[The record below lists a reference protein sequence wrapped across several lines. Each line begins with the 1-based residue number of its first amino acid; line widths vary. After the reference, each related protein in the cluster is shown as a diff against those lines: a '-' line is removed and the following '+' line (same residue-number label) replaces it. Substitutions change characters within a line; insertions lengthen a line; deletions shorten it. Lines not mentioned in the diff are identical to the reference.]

1 MSSPIFDNLKA
12 TVDEISDSAY
22 KRGHLQAQ
30 IEMLNI
36 LKSMNT
42 DMMNG
47 QQVLLQLV
55 EKFSQIKTPAKAP
68 KPRSKKVSA

>member
-1 MSSPIFDNLKA
+1 MSNPIYDSLKA
-12 TVDEISDSAY
+12 TVVEVSDAAY

-47 QQVLLQLV
+47 DQVLFQLV
-55 EKFSQIKTPAKAP
+55 EKFSHIQTPAKAP
-68 KPRSKKVSA
+68 KPRAKKVSA